1 MKSELLFSATAG
13 TIALMLSS
21 CSADIPVANNT
32 SDGAIT
38 YSVTTAN
45 QTRAAH
51 SYESNNL
58 PDKFR
63 VWATLGDKIYI
74 NGDLITKQSD
84 TGNTYVSDP
93 NNTRY
98 WPANDNHL
106 SFYAVVD
113 GSTPEESAA
122 ETAGAETNSSSFT
135 FDQNKTEASVNN
147 YKINTGAADQLDLMY
162 AVAKDVA
169 SDNVVSL
176 NFRHAL
182 SQICFKAQNENTHL
196 RIIIKS
202 ITVGNIANSGTY
214 KLPSQTTDN
223 SNDNNSGTHGSWQ
236 LSSSETGS
244 YTITFDDD
252 IILDGQETKDLTTQD
267 IAKCLNLLPQKRG
280 ANTTSETGGPF
291 LKLNLIIDNKNA
303 ASDGYTQVFPKNKND
318 EISTPAGKSQTDR
331 LGGDVTIAFN
341 PDWEE
346 GNRYIYTL
354 KIKHQNEIKY
364 TATID
369 DFQSNNLTL
378 TINGHEA
385 VLMRAAGNGKSAL
398 YFAKT
403 NIDADTYTDSGR
415 FFWWGDTEGH
425 QVESNGDGPFN
436 LKTSDSFYFS
446 NSNSNIAT
454 NKGRNEFENE
464 YLNDDI
470 LKSSKD
476 AAMQNWGDPWRMPT
490 KEELEWL
497 ANSQN
502 CTWTQAYYDNINTT
516 LIGYEVVSNTTGGK
530 IYLPATGCFQNG
542 LTTDNQ
548 FKNVCWYWSATIGDD
563 SGNEHRAYRLK
574 ADTSTPQVAGI
585 GLRYNG
591 FPIRPVSNGPIETPS
606 SQTDPK

>member
-135 FDQNKTEASVNN
+135 FNQNKTEASVNN
-147 YKINTGAADQLDLMY
+147 YSINHEATSQLDLMY

-182 SQICFKAQNENTHL
+182 SQICFKAQNENAHL

-202 ITVGNIANSGTY
+202 ITVGNIVNSGTY

-236 LSSSETGS
+236 LSSETDN
-244 YTITFDDD
+244 YTITFDNG
-252 IILDGQETKDLTTQD
+252 IILDGQKTVDLTTED
-267 IAKCLNLLPQKRG
+267 ITKRLNLLPQKRG
-280 ANTTSETGGPF
+280 ANTTDETVSPS
-291 LKLNLIIDNKNA
+291 LRLNLIIDNKNA
-303 ASDGYTQVFPKNKND
+303 ASDGYTQVFPKTESSNTNTTAA
-318 EISTPAGKSQTDR
+318 EPRTDR
-331 LGGDVTIAFN
+331 TGEDVTIAFN

-369 DFQSNNLTL
+369 DFQPNNLTL

-385 VLMRAAGNGKSAL
+385 ALMRAAGNGKSAL

-415 FFWWGDTEGH
+415 FFWWGDIKGH

-436 LKTSDSFYFS
+436 LKTSDSFNFS
-446 NSNSNIAT
+446 NGNINIAT
-454 NKGRNEFENE
+454 NKDRNEIEDE
-464 YLNDDI
+464 YLNGDI

-502 CTWTQAYYDNINTT
+502 CSWTSVCDNNI
-516 LIGYEVVSNTTGGK
+516 LIGYKVVSNTTGGT

-548 FKNVCWYWSATIGDD
+548 FKNMCWYWSATIGDD

-574 ADTSTPQVAGI
+574 ADQSTPQVAGI

>member
-84 TGNTYVSDP
+84 TDNTYVSAP

-135 FDQNKTEASVNN
+135 FNQNKTEASVNN
-147 YKINTGAADQLDLMY
+147 YSINNEATSQLDLMY

-182 SQICFKAQNENTHL
+182 SQICFKAQNENAHL

-223 SNDNNSGTHGSWQ
+223 SNDKNSGTHGSWQ
-236 LSSSETGS
+236 LSSETDT
-244 YTITFDDD
+244 YTITFDDG
-252 IILDGQETKDLTTQD
+252 IILDGQETVDLTTED
-267 IAKCLNLLPQKRG
+267 ITKRLNLLPQKRG
-280 ANTTSETGGPF
+280 ANTTDERVSPF

-303 ASDGYTQVFPKNKND
+303 ASDGYTQVFPKTESSNTNTTAA
-318 EISTPAGKSQTDR
+318 EPRTDR
-331 LGGDVTIAFN
+331 TGEYVTIAFN

-369 DFQSNNLTL
+369 DFQPNNLTL

-385 VLMRAAGNGKSAL
+385 ALMRAAGNGKSAL

-415 FFWWGDTEGH
+415 FFWWGDIKGH
-425 QVESNGDGPFN
+425 QVESNGDDPFN
-436 LKTSDSFYFS
+436 LKTSDSFNFS
-446 NSNSNIAT
+446 NSNIVIAT
-454 NKGRNEFENE
+454 NKDRNEIEDE
-464 YLNDDI
+464 YLNGDI

-502 CTWTQAYYDNINTT
+502 CSWTSVCDNNI
-516 LIGYEVVSNTTGGK
+516 LIGYKVVSNTTGGT

-548 FKNVCWYWSATIGDD
+548 FKNMCWYWSATIGDD
-563 SGNEHRAYRLK
+563 SENEHRAYRLK
-574 ADTSTPQVAGI
+574 ADRNTPQVAGI